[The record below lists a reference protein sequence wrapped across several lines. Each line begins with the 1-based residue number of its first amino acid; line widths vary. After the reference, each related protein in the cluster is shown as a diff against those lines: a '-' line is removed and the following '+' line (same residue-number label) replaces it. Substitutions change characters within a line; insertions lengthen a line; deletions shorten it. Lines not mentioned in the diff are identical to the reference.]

1 MSRVGLFK
9 ADKKRESERKRVSQ
23 EKRLL
28 TQDSLQQFTPPTSKL
43 IQKIKQKS
51 NSVQMS
57 KTLFVFFIFDQVF
70 IFALPLYHGY
80 LRS

>member
-9 ADKKRESERKRVSQ
+9 ADKKREERKRVSQ

-43 IQKIKQKS
+43 IQKITQK
-51 NSVQMS
+51 
-57 KTLFVFFIFDQVF
+57 K
-70 IFALPLYHGY
+70 
-80 LRS
+80 

>member
-28 TQDSLQQFTPPTSKL
+28 TQDSLQQFTPPTSKV
-43 IQKIKQKS
+43 IQKNYTKK
-51 NSVQMS
+51 
-57 KTLFVFFIFDQVF
+57 
-70 IFALPLYHGY
+70 
-80 LRS
+80 